1 MDQFVAN
8 EVLCWYERLERSVL
22 EFGEGVPLTVEN
34 ETLKAPILASILIDA
49 CSLLDSMF
57 RDMTCDPVSVNG
69 KTKTKKD
76 CNIVDFAW
84 LHSQSLDL
92 PNTQSVMLV
101 SPPRYRAPFE
111 KWKSLNTSQGYVPL
125 PWWQAYTDLKH
136 DCLSN
141 LDKATVGFTLDALCA
156 LNQIIARR
164 LDMIRMV
171 MRHGW
176 FPSEGYDISFVLG
189 EVNEG
194 KLPDTFVIQTKIF
207 AVPAGEP
214 RGSSTATRQFPADLK
229 DLKPHFFQCKKEFL
243 EFFGSTG

>member
-8 EVLCWYERLERSVL
+8 EVLCWYERLERNIL
-22 EFGEGVPLTVEN
+22 EFGERVPLTVEN
-34 ETLKAPILASILIDA
+34 ETLKAPILASVLIDA

-57 RDMTCDPVSVNG
+57 RDMTSDPVSVNG
-69 KTKTKKD
+69 KSKTRKD
-76 CNIVDFAW
+76 CNIADFAW
-84 LHSQSLDL
+84 LHLAPFDL
-92 PNTQSVMLV
+92 PNTRSVMLV
-101 SPPRYRAPFE
+101 SPPRYRIPFE
-111 KWKSLNTSQGYVPL
+111 GWRSLTLNQSYTSL

-171 MRHGW
+171 MRQGW
-176 FPSEGYDISFVLG
+176 FPSERYDISFILG

-194 KLPDTFVIQTKIF
+194 KLPDMFVIQTKLF

-214 RGSSTATRQFPADLK
+214 RGSSTATRQFPVDLK